1 MCRFIAFAGLAPLV
15 DSLLPCIDS
24 FVSSAERDPL
34 LKAISRRGAESHG
47 DGWGYAVA
55 GRGVGGSLSTG
66 FYRSSAPVYR
76 DPKGVESLKTV
87 VLGLDTYTGV
97 AHARLASRSE
107 PLGVENAHPFMV
119 EDPGRGFTL
128 WLAHN
133 GSVHKELLAQEL
145 GLGDL
150 AGRRTDSFFLARY
163 LARELGSVNPAGVT
177 KAIEAVVE
185 KGFVKTAL
193 NLGILVVGNPGVFL
207 VVTSLYPA
215 NDPGRARYYRVYMA
229 GDERLFVAGSSTMFE
244 VYRCGDP
251 REAKELCNGCA
262 VAAAIRGGR
271 VSTELYEL
279 PRPRA

>member
-24 FVSSAERDPL
+24 FVRSAERDPL
-34 LKAISRRGAESHG
+34 LRAISRRGAESHG

-76 DPKGVESLKTV
+76 DPKGVESLKSM
-87 VLGLDTYTGV
+87 VLGLDTYMGV
-97 AHARLASRSE
+97 AHARLASRNE
-107 PLGVENAHPFMV
+107 PLGVENAHPFMI

-133 GSVHKELLAQEL
+133 GSVRKEELAREL

-150 AGRRTDSFFLARY
+150 VSRRTDSFFLAHY
-163 LARELGSVNPAGVT
+163 IARELSSADPAGIVR
-177 KAIEAVVE
+177 AIEAVVE

-193 NLGILVVGNPGVFL
+193 NLGILIAGDPGVFL
-207 VVTSLYPA
+207 VVTSLYPVG
-215 NDPGRARYYRVYMA
+215 DPGRERYYKVYMVC
-229 GDERLFVAGSSTMFE
+229 GERLFVAGSSTIFE
-244 VYRCGDP
+244 VYTCGDP
-251 REAKELCNGCA
+251 GEARELCNGCA
-262 VAAAIRGGR
+262 VAAAVRDGR